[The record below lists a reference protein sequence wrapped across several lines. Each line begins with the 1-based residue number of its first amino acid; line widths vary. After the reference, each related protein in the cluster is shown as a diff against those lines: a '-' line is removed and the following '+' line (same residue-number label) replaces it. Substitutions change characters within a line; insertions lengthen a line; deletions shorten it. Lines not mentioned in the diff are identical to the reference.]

1 MSLLNATNMKA
12 LQKAPSAPAG
22 DNQHEILREG
32 AFRRRI
38 ALERK
43 RTERSREPFLLMLL
57 EENEQHPAQERSRL
71 LERVVAALAPTTRET
86 DAIGWYEDGAAVG
99 VLFSGLPEEEK
110 LASRTIILNRVTTR
124 LREELPD
131 AQFRRIAITFHF
143 FPDEWDAEGPG
154 PSGNPVLYPDLVTPG
169 KRKRALLSL
178 KRLIDIVGGTMLL
191 LILSPIL
198 LIIAFAVKMTSKG
211 PVLFRQFRVG
221 QYGRRFRFLKF
232 RSMYVNNDASVHKEY
247 VRRLIAGTAER
258 VSLDAG
264 SEGVYKLANDSRI
277 TPLGKFLRRTSL
289 DELPQLLNVIR
300 GDMSLVG
307 PRPPL
312 SYELA
317 VYQTWHRRRLLLVKP
332 GITGLWQVK
341 GRSRVTFEDMVRLD
355 LQYATAW
362 SPWLD
367 IKILLLTPGAVIKGA
382 Y

>member
-1 MSLLNATNMKA
+1 MSLLNVTNMKA
-12 LQKAPSAPAG
+12 PERSLSSPAKDG
-22 DNQHEILREG
+22 EREVLRED

-57 EENEQHPAQERSRL
+57 EESGRQSAEEPSRL
-71 LERVVAALAPTTRET
+71 LQRVVAALAPTTRET

-99 VLFSGLPEEEK
+99 VLFTGLPEEEK
-110 LASRTIILNRVTTR
+110 LASRTIILNRITTR

-131 AQFRRIAITFHF
+131 TQFRRIAITFHF

-154 PSGNPVLYPDLVTPG
+154 RSGNPVLYPDLVTPG
-169 KRKRALLSL
+169 NRKRALLSI
-178 KRLIDIVGGTMLL
+178 KRLIDILGGTALL
-191 LILSPIL
+191 LILFPIL
-198 LIIAFAVKMTSKG
+198 LVIALAVKMTSEG

-221 QYGRRFRFLKF
+221 RYGQRFQFLKF
-232 RSMYVNNDASVHKEY
+232 RSMYVNNDASVHKDY
-247 VRRLIAGTAER
+247 VKRLIAGTAER
-258 VSLDAG
+258 VSLDGA

-317 VYQTWHRRRLLLVKP
+317 AYQTWHRRRLLLVKP

-341 GRSRVTFEDMVRLD
+341 GRSRVSFEDMVRLD

-367 IKILLLTPGAVIKGA
+367 VKILLLTPRAVIKGA

>member
-1 MSLLNATNMKA
+1 MSLLNVTNMKT
-12 LQKAPSAPAG
+12 LERSLSIPAKDG
-22 DNQHEILREG
+22 EREVLRED

-57 EENEQHPAQERSRL
+57 EESEPQSPEKQAKL
-71 LERVVAALAPTTRET
+71 LERVVEALAPGTRET
-86 DAIGWYEDGAAVG
+86 DSIGWYEEGAAVG
-99 VLFSGLPEEEK
+99 ILFTGLADEEK

-131 AQFRRIAITFHF
+131 NQFRRLAITFHF

-154 PSGNPVLYPDLVTPG
+154 ASGNPVLYPDLVTPG
-169 KRKRALLSL
+169 NRKRALLNI
-178 KRLIDIVGGTMLL
+178 KRLIDIVGGTVLL
-191 LILSPIL
+191 LILLPIL
-198 LIIAFAVKMTSKG
+198 LAIALAVKITSEG

-221 QYGRRFRFLKF
+221 QYGQRFQFLKF
-232 RSMYVNNDASVHKEY
+232 RSMYANNDASVHKEY
-247 VRRLIAGTAER
+247 VRRLIAGNAER
-258 VSLDAG
+258 VSADG
-264 SEGVYKLANDSRI
+264 QSEGVYKLANDSRI

-317 VYQTWHRRRLLLVKP
+317 AYQTWHRRRLLLVKP